1 MQVRSQLH
9 ARILIIACASQ
20 ISKCSLLNRAHPYL
34 CRPCSILEV
43 HLEAPFMEM
52 MSFKDPFIS
61 SHNKASKNE
70 RKRMTKNLCS

>member
-9 ARILIIACASQ
+9 ARLLIIACAKQ
-20 ISKCSLLNRAHPYL
+20 ISKCSLLNRTHPYF

-43 HLEAPFMEM
+43 HLEASLKEM
-52 MSFKDPFIS
+52 MSFKDHFIS

-70 RKRMTKNLCS
+70 GIE